1 MACHRPEETHSVDVL
16 RSRFVRAMGR
26 CRDRSE
32 GYNGSK
38 ADVWSAGILLYT
50 LASGLRPFQER
61 EDDQETTIMSRA
73 TNARHVEALFV
84 RLQGLGASAEL
95 ISLLRGMLCADANRR
110 LSMLEVRRP
119 VVAYSTRSHMHI
131 QRALVCMKAAK
142 HAEAEYSC
150 VPCNGR

>member
-1 MACHRPEETHSVDVL
+1 MQRSTLVSVV
-16 RSRFVRAMGR
+16 GR

-110 LSMLEVRRP
+110 LSMLEV
-119 VVAYSTRSHMHI
+119 
-131 QRALVCMKAAK
+131 
-142 HAEAEYSC
+142 
-150 VPCNGR
+150 